1 MAGISGLSPAYLPHL
16 PHEFAL
22 TSRRLFLIGIS
33 ALALTACSSTGR
45 RSLRGQVVIDVDEP
59 WATYYAAKTD
69 EPFTVPAI
77 DLRKVPKQFWRQ
89 EVAYESQY
97 APGTIVVN
105 TGERFLYLIMPGDR
119 AMRYGVGVGRE
130 EGLQFKGNATINRK
144 AEWPSWTPTANMIR
158 TQPERYKPYAG
169 GLPGGTN
176 NPLGARA
183 LYLYRNGKDTHF
195 RLHGTLEPY
204 TIGQQ
209 VSSGCIR
216 LINQDIIDL
225 YNRVPTGTKVVVI
238 G

>member
-1 MAGISGLSPAYLPHL
+1 M
-16 PHEFAL
+16 
-22 TSRRLFLIGIS
+22 TSRRLFLIGVS

-45 RSLRGQVVIDVDEP
+45 RSLRDGRVVIDVDQP

-69 EPFTVPAI
+69 EPYPVPAI
-77 DLRKVPKQFWRQ
+77 DVRKVPKQFWRQ
-89 EVAYESQY
+89 DVAYSGKY
-97 APGTIVVN
+97 APGTIVVD
-105 TGERFLYLIMPGDR
+105 TSERFLYLVQPGGR

-130 EGLQFKGNATINRK
+130 EGLQFKGNATIARK
-144 AEWPSWTPTANMIR
+144 AEWPRWTPTANMIR
-158 TQPERYKPYAG
+158 TQPERYKKYAA
-169 GLPGGTN
+169 GLPGGTT
-176 NPLGARA
+176 NPLGPRA
-183 LYLYRNGKDTHF
+183 LYLYRNGRDTHF

-225 YNRVPTGTKVVVI
+225 YNRVPTGTKVVVL